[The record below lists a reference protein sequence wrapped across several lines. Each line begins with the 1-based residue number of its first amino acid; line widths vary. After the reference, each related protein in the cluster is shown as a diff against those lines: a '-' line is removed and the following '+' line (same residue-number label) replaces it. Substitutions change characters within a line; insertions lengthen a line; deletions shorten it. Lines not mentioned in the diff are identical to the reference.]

1 MEATI
6 NVVWKI
12 NGTFGELAA
21 FGQKKQVKRINKIE
35 LSSTT
40 TTFLKNFTKPLEVR
54 GLQMRLVLESWYLI
68 IEWEREVVG
77 LFLGASG
84 VGSKVW
90 VVTIGVLEVKPELD
104 SVQAKRAF
112 HGLLWWIYISNSF
125 VILFFLM

>member
-6 NVVWKI
+6 NVVQKI

-54 GLQMRLVLESWYLI
+54 GLQMRLALE
-68 IEWEREVVG
+68 G
-77 LFLGASG
+77 
-84 VGSKVW
+84 
-90 VVTIGVLEVKPELD
+90 
-104 SVQAKRAF
+104 
-112 HGLLWWIYISNSF
+112 
-125 VILFFLM
+125 